1 MLKIT
6 TFASSSEGN
15 MYLLESKKS
24 KILIECGLEKIAIR
38 KKLMGAKSLLITDLD
53 CCLVTHA
60 HQDHCKNI
68 EYIAEYIDVYSNIE
82 VADKYENVKYIE
94 PMKPFEIKDVVVM
107 PILVEHGLATN
118 YAYIFKSEGEY
129 LFFGTD
135 FSIMKQN
142 LSKIKFNE
150 IYIELNYDD
159 EEMEKNIGQYV

>member
-1 MLKIT
+1 MLKNT

-15 MYLLESKKS
+15 MYLLESKKA

-94 PMKPFEIKDVVVM
+94 ESVI
-107 PILVEHGLATN
+107 
-118 YAYIFKSEGEY
+118 
-129 LFFGTD
+129 
-135 FSIMKQN
+135 
-142 LSKIKFNE
+142 
-150 IYIELNYDD
+150 
-159 EEMEKNIGQYV
+159 IG

>member
-15 MYLLESKKS
+15 MYLLESKKT

-118 YAYIFKSEGEY
+118 YAYIF
-129 LFFGTD
+129 
-135 FSIMKQN
+135 
-142 LSKIKFNE
+142 
-150 IYIELNYDD
+150 
-159 EEMEKNIGQYV
+159 